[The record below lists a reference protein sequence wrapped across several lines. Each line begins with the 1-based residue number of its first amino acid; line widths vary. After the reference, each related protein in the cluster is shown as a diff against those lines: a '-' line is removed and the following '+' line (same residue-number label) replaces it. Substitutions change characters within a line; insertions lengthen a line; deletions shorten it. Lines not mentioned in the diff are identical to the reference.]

1 MLGYNKI
8 NIGIIDLKSHNL
20 FSILQAMKNI
30 GYKIKIIEK
39 YKDLKKIDSLVL
51 PGVGSFKY
59 AMNYLNK
66 TGLKDEILNHS
77 IIKKKS
83 LFGICLGMQLLFSK
97 SEEFGKTKGLNLIN
111 GEVKKIKVN
120 KEKVPHI
127 GWNDIKKKNK
137 NFLPKRILKK
147 KFYFTHSFYCKPKN
161 KNEIHTET
169 KYDNLIFC
177 SSIIKENIIGTQFH
191 PEKSGEAGLVIFKR
205 LKEIL

>member
-1 MLGYNKI
+1 MLGHNKI

-77 IIKKKS
+77 IIKKKIFIWNLS
-83 LFGICLGMQLLFSK
+83 WNAIVILK

-161 KNEIHTET
+161 K
-169 KYDNLIFC
+169 K
-177 SSIIKENIIGTQFH
+177 
-191 PEKSGEAGLVIFKR
+191 
-205 LKEIL
+205 